1 MTTTVYVTIKTKA
14 DSFDAM
20 HNYAKEESA
29 WTREYDGCHSIHCS
43 SDQATNTIK
52 FVEVWDSQEAFMAY
66 FAKRGERSGGKFAA
80 WLEPDGVSFE
90 FFNTDDWGY
99 GVDYTPKK

>member
-1 MTTTVYVTIKTKA
+1 
-14 DSFDAM
+14 
-20 HNYAKEESA
+20 
-29 WTREYDGCHSIHCS
+29 
-43 SDQATNTIK
+43 
-52 FVEVWDSQEAFMAY
+52 MAY